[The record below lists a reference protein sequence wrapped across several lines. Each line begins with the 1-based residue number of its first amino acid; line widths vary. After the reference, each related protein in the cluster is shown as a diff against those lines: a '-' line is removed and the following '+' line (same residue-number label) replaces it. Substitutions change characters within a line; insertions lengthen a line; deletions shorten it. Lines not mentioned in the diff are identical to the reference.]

1 MWSKCDGEI
10 THGAGIKPTASL
22 SDFEQGS
29 RQTVLGCGI
38 EFLCYREVVNASVIT
53 LDRCSRRTRWSS
65 SLDCSPTYT
74 TVIVAV
80 P

>member
-1 MWSKCDGEI
+1 MWNKCEGEI
-10 THGAGIKPTASL
+10 TRGAGIKPTASL

-38 EFLCYREVVNASVIT
+38 EFLYYQEVVNASVIT
-53 LDRCSRRTRWSS
+53 LDGCLRRTRWSS

-74 TVIVAV
+74 TITVAI

>member
-10 THGAGIKPTASL
+10 TCGAGIKPTASL

-38 EFLCYREVVNASVIT
+38 EFLCYRKVVNASVIT
-53 LDRCSRRTRWSS
+53 LDGCSRTQWSS
-65 SLDCSPTYT
+65 LLDCSPTYT